1 MSTLTCIIV
10 DDEPLAVEL
19 LESYVAKTPYLN
31 LIGSYTNTVN
41 AIHDLRENRIDVI
54 YLDIQMPNLSG
65 LEFAKI
71 IPSTTKVILTT
82 AFPQYAIEG
91 YKVNAIDYLLKPIS
105 YEEFVRSTDKVMEWA
120 TQVHR
125 QDSNLNDRTIYVKTD
140 YKLQQLSLDD
150 ILYVENYKD
159 YVHFHMRNGE
169 RMSTKISMRRL
180 EEFLPSPEF
189 MRVHRS
195 FVVRMPEARTIERG
209 NIVFGDLYVPITDK
223 YMEEVQRYLD
233 QRTLG

>member
-1 MSTLTCIIV
+1 MTLNCAII

-125 QDSNLNDRTIYVKTD
+125 QDLNLNDRTIYVKTD

-195 FVVRMPEARTIERG
+195 FVVRMPEVRTIERG

>member
-1 MSTLTCIIV
+1 MTLNCAII

-150 ILYVENYKD
+150 ILYVENYTD

-169 RMSTKISMRRL
+169 RVSTKISMRRL

-195 FVVRMPEARTIERG
+195 FVVRMPEVRTIERG

>member
-1 MSTLTCIIV
+1 MTLNCAII

-150 ILYVENYKD
+150 ILYVENFKD

-195 FVVRMPEARTIERG
+195 FVVRMPEVKTIERG

>member
-1 MSTLTCIIV
+1 MTLNCAII

-120 TQVHR
+120 TQVRR
-125 QDSNLNDRTIYVKTD
+125 QDLNLNDRTIYVKTD

-195 FVVRMPEARTIERG
+195 FVVRMPEVRTIERG

>member
-1 MSTLTCIIV
+1 MTLNCAII

-125 QDSNLNDRTIYVKTD
+125 QDLNLNDRTIYVKTD

-169 RMSTKISMRRL
+169 RVSTKISMRRL

-195 FVVRMPEARTIERG
+195 FVVRMPEVRTIERG

>member
-1 MSTLTCIIV
+1 MTLNCAII

-195 FVVRMPEARTIERG
+195 FVVRMPEVRTIERG

-223 YMEEVQRYLD
+223 YMEDVQRYLD

>member
-1 MSTLTCIIV
+1 MTLNCAII

-169 RMSTKISMRRL
+169 RVSTKISMRRL

-195 FVVRMPEARTIERG
+195 FVVRMPEVRTIERG

-223 YMEEVQRYLD
+223 YMEDVQKYLD

>member
-1 MSTLTCIIV
+1 MTLNCAII

-140 YKLQQLSLDD
+140 YKLQRVNLDD
-150 ILYVENYKD
+150 ILFIEGLKDYVRFYLKDGEKVMSLMSMKKLEEYLPRPEFLRTHRSYIVHMTETPLVDRFRIVFGENYIPISENYKD
-159 YVHFHMRNGE
+159 
-169 RMSTKISMRRL
+169 
-180 EEFLPSPEF
+180 
-189 MRVHRS
+189 
-195 FVVRMPEARTIERG
+195 
-209 NIVFGDLYVPITDK
+209 D
-223 YMEEVQRYLD
+223 VQNYFD
-233 QRTLG
+233 IHTLV

>member
-1 MSTLTCIIV
+1 MTLNCAII

-41 AIHDLRENRIDVI
+41 AIQDLRNNRIDVI

-125 QDSNLNDRTIYVKTD
+125 QDLNLNDRTIYVKTD

-195 FVVRMPEARTIERG
+195 FVVRMPEVRTIERG

>member
-1 MSTLTCIIV
+1 MTLNCAII

-120 TQVHR
+120 AQVHR

-195 FVVRMPEARTIERG
+195 FVVRMPEVRTIERG

>member
-1 MSTLTCIIV
+1 MTLNCAII

-120 TQVHR
+120 TQVNR
-125 QDSNLNDRTIYVKTD
+125 QDSNINDRTIYVKTD

-169 RMSTKISMRRL
+169 RVSTKISMRRL

-195 FVVRMPEARTIERG
+195 FVVRMPEVKTIERG

>member
-1 MSTLTCIIV
+1 MTLNCAII

-125 QDSNLNDRTIYVKTD
+125 QDLNLNDRTIYVKTD

-195 FVVRMPEARTIERG
+195 FVVRMPEVRTIERG

-223 YMEEVQRYLD
+223 YMDEVQRYLD

>member
-1 MSTLTCIIV
+1 MTLNCAII

-19 LESYVAKTPYLN
+19 LESYVKKTPYLN

-41 AIHDLRENRIDVI
+41 AIKDLRDNRIDVI

-65 LEFAKI
+65 MEFAKI
-71 IPSTTKVILTT
+71 LPSTTKVIFTT

-105 YEEFVRSTDKVMEWA
+105 YDEFVRSTEKAVDWFS
-120 TQVHR
+120 H
-125 QDSNLNDRTIYVKTD
+125 SNKQESYLGDRTIYVKTD
-140 YKLQQLSLDD
+140 YKLQRLNLDD

-159 YVHFHMRNGE
+159 YVHFHMKDGE
-169 RMSTKISMRRL
+169 RVSTKISMRRL

-195 FVVRMPEARTIERG
+195 LVVRMPEVRTIERG
-209 NIVFGDLYVPITDK
+209 NIVFDDLYVPITDK
-223 YMEEVQRYLD
+223 YVDEVQRYLD

>member
-1 MSTLTCIIV
+1 MTLNCAII

-195 FVVRMPEARTIERG
+195 FVVRMPEVRTIERG

>member
-1 MSTLTCIIV
+1 MTLNCAII

-169 RMSTKISMRRL
+169 RVSTKISMRRL

-195 FVVRMPEARTIERG
+195 FVVRMPEVRTIERG

-223 YMEEVQRYLD
+223 YMEDVQRYLD

>member
-1 MSTLTCIIV
+1 MTLNCAII

-19 LESYVAKTPYLN
+19 LESYVKKTPYLN

-41 AIHDLRENRIDVI
+41 AIKDLRDNRIDVI

-65 LEFAKI
+65 MEFAKI
-71 IPSTTKVILTT
+71 LPSTTKVIFTT

-105 YEEFVRSTDKVMEWA
+105 YDEFVRSTEKAVDWFS
-120 TQVHR
+120 H
-125 QDSNLNDRTIYVKTD
+125 SNKQESYLGDRTIYVKTD
-140 YKLQQLSLDD
+140 YKLQRLNLDD

-159 YVHFHMRNGE
+159 YVHFHMKDGE
-169 RMSTKISMRRL
+169 RVSTKISMRRL
-180 EEFLPSPEF
+180 EEFLPCPEF

-195 FVVRMPEARTIERG
+195 FVVRMPEVRIIERG
-209 NIVFGDLYVPITDK
+209 NIVFDDLYVPITDK
-223 YMEEVQRYLD
+223 YVDEVQRYLD